1 MSNFTHLHVHSEYS
15 IFDGISRIKD
25 LVSTAKNF
33 GMNSIAVT
41 DHGNM
46 HGAIDLYTECI
57 AQGIK
62 PILGSEVYVAINDYK
77 IKDQSERSPHHMTI
91 LAKNNV
97 GYSNLVKLLTIANTK
112 GIYYRPRIDKE
123 LLLQYKEGL
132 IILSGCPSGEIS
144 RLIVNE
150 GYDKAKEIASW
161 YSDNFPDY
169 YLEIMRHKNV
179 DNLDSINE
187 NLIKMSKDTG
197 IPLVATNDSHYTK
210 LEDNIT
216 HDVCL
221 CIQTNSQINDPSR
234 LKFEDPS
241 YYVKSSEEMYELFSD
256 IPDAVSNSQLI
267 SDMCEIS
274 LDLETTKI
282 PEFKIEDG
290 SDPWDYLQ
298 KICAEG
304 FLKLFPNPDE
314 KYRERMRYEL
324 DVIKQTN
331 YADYFLAVWDIAK
344 YSTDNNILFNV
355 RGSAAASLV
364 LYSLGV
370 TLIDPLEYNLVFERF
385 LNLERKE
392 MPDVDLD
399 FQDNKREK
407 VLQYVVE
414 KYGIEHVAQIITFGT
429 YGARGSI
436 RDVGRVSGID
446 YSELDPIAKAVPFG
460 PNMNLETALQSKDM
474 KAFLPRYKNVLDI
487 ARSIEGL
494 VRHSSTHAA
503 AVVISEFPLN
513 EFIPLQIS
521 SKTNKSDILMTQYA
535 MDPVAKLGLLKM
547 DFLGLSNLTMI
558 TECFD
563 LIKKTKNIDLTIDSI
578 DLEDQKTFELL
589 SSGKTLGVFQLEGD
603 GMTRYIQQLKPS
615 SLNDVS
621 AMIALYRPG
630 PMEQI
635 PKFIEGKHGKI
646 PTYIHKVLEK
656 NLEETYGVIVYQD
669 QVLYIFRE
677 MAGYSLGEA
686 DIVRKSMGKK
696 IPEIMIAEKNKFI
709 SRCISNGYEENLAS
723 EVFNLI
729 EPFAGYAF
737 NKAHSVSY
745 ALISYVTA
753 YLKTHFLEEFL
764 TTSMNLRINDS
775 DSINKFVQEAKS
787 NDIEVKPPNLNT
799 SMDRFAFSE
808 MDGNKHIIFGLNA
821 IKNVGS
827 NVSKSIVSVRD
838 SVDKF
843 KSLEEVFENIDS
855 SIANSKTFESLIKV
869 GALDDFGDR
878 SAILN
883 KLEDLLAVSISI
895 NNAKR
900 HNQVSMF
907 AFLPEDQK
915 VSTEIKLDK
924 NIITNPIDKQ
934 IWEKELIGVKISVNL
949 ANERLIQNAPD
960 EYITSREQIEK
971 LPNDQR
977 RNLKILGQPISI
989 ERLTY
994 TDKNTNQPKTYFKS
1008 RIDLLD
1014 SEIETVCFNQNFNQI
1029 SIWDNH
1035 ELVVL
1040 EASARNRNNQLSI
1053 YFNDATKYEPING
1066 VVKPNDNTKCL
1077 SINIKSIGNDDD
1089 NYKNLINTLE
1099 EYKGEIPVYIQLNN
1113 ENIIGYEHLQVSLE
1127 VKDKIS
1133 SLLNGYCDVEIKE
1146 TKKFIIKN

>member
-46 HGAIDLYTECI
+46 YGAIDLYTECI

-91 LAKNNV
+91 LAKNNI

-112 GIYYRPRIDKE
+112 GIYYKPRIDKD

-197 IPLVATNDSHYTK
+197 IPLVATNDSHYTN

-241 YYVKSSEEMYELFSD
+241 YYVKSPEEMYELFSD

-298 KICAEG
+298 IICAEG

-344 YSTDNNILFNV
+344 YSADNNILFNV

-364 LYSLGV
+364 LYCLGV

-487 ARSIEGL
+487 SRSIEGL

-503 AVVISEFPLN
+503 AVVISELPLN

-558 TECFD
+558 EECFA
-563 LIKKTKNIDLTIDSI
+563 LIKKTKNIDLTIGAI

-696 IPEIMIAEKNKFI
+696 IPEIMVAEKNKFI

-753 YLKTHFLEEFL
+753 YLKTHFFEEFL

-775 DSINKFVQEAKS
+775 DSINKFVQEAKL

-799 SMDRFAFSE
+799 SMARFAFSE
-808 MDGNKHIIFGLNA
+808 LDGKTNITFGLNA

-827 NVSKSIVSVRD
+827 NASESIVSMRD

-855 SIANSKTFESLIKV
+855 SIANTKTFESLIKV

-883 KLEDLLAVSISI
+883 KLDDLLAVSISI

-934 IWEKELIGVKISVNL
+934 IWEKELIGVKISINL

-1053 YFNDATKYEPING
+1053 YFNDATKYEPINEL
-1066 VVKPNDNTKCL
+1066 VKPNDNTKCL
-1077 SINIKSIGNDDD
+1077 SIKIKSIGNNDV
-1089 NYKNLINTLE
+1089 NYKNLINMLE
-1099 EYKGEIPVYIQLNN
+1099 KYKGDIPVYIQLDN
-1113 ENIIGYEHLQVSLE
+1113 ENIIEYEHLQVSPD

-1133 SLLNGYCDVEIKE
+1133 GILNGYCEVEIKE